1 VRVIVVSPQPA
12 LSLALS
18 TQLPDCDALAVTRA
32 DEVLELA
39 HTGSVVLLDVGPAE
53 TDEWLSGLVARGL
66 DTGMVVVGQPTGRV
80 SRPNIHYLP
89 RPFSLE
95 DLFIAFEQVT
105 NPADELL
112 DNDDVLLVTGSQ
124 ATGTGSASSALDGGP
139 SPDAPGEAA
148 EASTTHP
155 GETTAGKS
163 TWGRASQ
170 RLRGLLSRPLEV
182 TERDPDPEPERTEQ
196 AAPDLQSET
205 ARAAEAAPVGSTHV
219 VAAPE
224 AAFAEPGA
232 EMEAEPEAEGP
243 ALDQTLPA
251 EVAAPESLEPELGP
265 EPEPPGSIEAPK
277 TEAQGPEPQSKF
289 QVSELEGAPAAD
301 VEAPEPLKSEAE
313 PEPEPEEPLEA
324 PKTEDEESEPD
335 PEVPD
340 HTSASAGP
348 RLETEVHDSSS
359 AAESPAVGAP
369 EPPASATDEPRV
381 NEDATAADA
390 PPPMDVSP
398 PTTARGGWFR
408 RRHGAREA
416 HEANV
421 GDVPG
426 RTEGYLNAA
435 SLPARIRQGL
445 VAAEL
450 LEELL
455 DDLAVLADVARCGKA
470 LLEEIGSRMTVGASA
485 VALRRKGSDLQIVAT
500 AATSEGVNDG
510 HLTTDHPFVRA
521 VEARGGALLLAPT
534 DEVRGM
540 LAGVP
545 LSHWPVLVAATI
557 PGEGQPDGVVLVGQ
571 PAPADPTDVDRLYSI
586 VRDAADMLR
595 LAAVLRRLPH
605 PNDEHLNFLHTWM
618 RREAP

>member
-18 TQLPDCDALAVTRA
+18 TQLPDCDALAATRA

-39 HTGSVVLLDVGPAE
+39 HSGSVVLLDVGPAE

-80 SRPNIHYLP
+80 SRPNIRYLP

-95 DLFIAFEQVT
+95 DLFIAFEQIT
-105 NPADELL
+105 NPAEELV
-112 DNDDVLLVTGSQ
+112 DYEDVPLVTDSQ
-124 ATGTGSASSALDGGP
+124 QTGTGSASSAIDGGL
-139 SPDAPGEAA
+139 SPEVPGEDT
-148 EASTTHP
+148 ELSTTLP
-155 GETTAGKS
+155 GASAAAKTT
-163 TWGRASQ
+163 WERASQ
-170 RLRGLLSRPLEV
+170 RLRGLLGRPGEDAER
-182 TERDPDPEPERTEQ
+182 ERDQDPEPE
-196 AAPDLQSET
+196 
-205 ARAAEAAPVGSTHV
+205 
-219 VAAPE
+219 
-224 AAFAEPGA
+224 
-232 EMEAEPEAEGP
+232 
-243 ALDQTLPA
+243 A
-251 EVAAPESLEPELGP
+251 EVSESDR
-265 EPEPPGSIEAPK
+265 
-277 TEAQGPEPQSKF
+277 T
-289 QVSELEGAPAAD
+289 PAAD
-301 VEAPEPLKSEAE
+301 VAAPEPLKPEVEPEAEPPEPIEAPGTEDQE
-313 PEPEPEEPLEA
+313 PEPEPQPESQVSESDRTPAADVAAPEPLKPEVEPEAEPPEPIEA
-324 PKTEDEESEPD
+324 PGTEDQEPEPEPQPESQVSE
-335 PEVPD
+335 
-340 HTSASAGP
+340 SAEP
-348 RLETEVHDSSS
+348 RLETEVHHPSL
-359 AAESPAVGAP
+359 AAEPSAVGAS
-369 EPPASATDEPRV
+369 EPPAGASDEPRV
-381 NEDATAADA
+381 SEDATSADA
-390 PPPMDVSP
+390 PPPMDASP
-398 PTTARGGWFR
+398 PTQARGGWFR
-408 RRHGAREA
+408 RRHGAKET
-416 HEANV
+416 HEAYI
-421 GDVPG
+421 GDVSG

-435 SLPARIRQGL
+435 SFPARIRQGL
-445 VAAEL
+445 VAAEQ

-455 DDLAVLADVARCGKA
+455 GDLAVLADVAQCGKA

-545 LSHWPVLVAATI
+545 LSHWPVLVAATV

-618 RREAP
+618 RRQAP